1 MLPLLLLN
9 TPQPATDASAVAQP
23 RSIVLEPTREL
34 VMQVWRETN
43 KLAQGGG
50 WSVKVL
56 GDDGGKKKKDKK
68 KRKLK
73 KVKAVEAEK
82 KEETEAELEAEE
94 ASEDEE
100 VDVPA
105 EAEVNGV
112 QVEAPANVGP
122 TGELDDPGLWN
133 DILAGLTGSAFTAD
147 VLITTPLRLIYA
159 IKAGTIDVSQVRH
172 LVLDEADKLFEL
184 NFVEQ
189 TDEIIA
195 ACKHASLR
203 KAMFSATMPSSV
215 EAVAQ
220 SVMSPSHIRAI
231 VGHKDSATATI
242 DQSLHF
248 VGSEDHKLL
257 SLRTIIREGGF
268 TPPVLIFVQS
278 ILRAKELATE
288 LLFDGVN
295 ADCIHAERSAEER
308 DEVVRSFA
316 EGKVWC
322 LISTDVMGRGVDFKG
337 VKLVINYDFPQS
349 AGSYIHRIG
358 KLPSRQHL
366 AFLCKSLTPSALAT
380 PRSHRS
386 GRQGWAG
393 HHLLHKGRR
402 SPPQVVRLLPDSLD

>member
-1 MLPLLLLN
+1 
-9 TPQPATDASAVAQP
+9 
-23 RSIVLEPTREL
+23 
-34 VMQVWRETN
+34 MQVWRETN
-43 KLAQGGG
+43 KLAAGGG

-68 KRKLK
+68 RR
-73 KVKAVEAEK
+73 KVKKAKVVEGEKKDGDADAQAEAGEDEGSEEEVEA
-82 KEETEAELEAEE
+82 
-94 ASEDEE
+94 
-100 VDVPA
+100 PA

-122 TGELDDPGLWN
+122 T
-133 DILAGLTGSAFTAD
+133 D
-147 VLITTPLRLIYA
+147 VLITTPLRLVYA
-159 IKAGTIDVSQVRH
+159 IKNGTIDVSAVRH

-195 ACKHASLR
+195 ACKNANLR

-215 EAVAQ
+215 ETMAQ

-231 VGHKDSATATI
+231 VGHRDSATATI

-248 VGSEDHKLL
+248 VGLEDHKLL

-308 DEVVRSFA
+308 DEVVRNFA

-358 KLPSRQHL
+358 KSPLGLVGRTV
-366 AFLCKSLTPSALAT
+366 LC
-380 PRSHRS
+380 
-386 GRQGWAG
+386 
-393 HHLLHKGRR
+393 
-402 SPPQVVRLLPDSLD
+402 